1 MSAISEILD
10 RLSGVTALKERLAE
24 TNRNVDRSLAWLLEH
39 EKRLIH
45 LEAGVQPPPTRP
57 PVPRLSRK

>member
-1 MSAISEILD
+1 MSTISDILD
-10 RLSGVTALKERLAE
+10 RLSSVTALKERLVE

-45 LEAGVQPPPTRP
+45 LEAGVRPPPSQ
-57 PVPRLSRK
+57 PVPRLPRK